1 MGKMRILALDPGK
14 QKFGYAVLDEEK
26 QVLTQGI
33 ETVEKMEEICAVL
46 TARYAPRVAV
56 VGDRTGSKEFSALLQ
71 KVFAGRLKLATVNE
85 HASSQEGRR
94 RFLLANRKGWRR
106 LIPLGLQSPSRP
118 YDDYVAVILG
128 ERYLDAIGRNP
139 SSAD

>member
-1 MGKMRILALDPGK
+1 MRILALDPGK

>member
-1 MGKMRILALDPGK
+1 MRILALDPGK
-14 QKFGYAVLDEEK
+14 QKFGYAVLDQEK
-26 QVLTQGI
+26 LVLAQG
-33 ETVEKMEEICAVL
+33 VEAVERIEEICAAL
-46 TARYAPRVAV
+46 TVRFAPQVAV
-56 VGDRTGSKEFSALLQ
+56 IGDRTGSREFYALLQ
-71 KVFAGRLKLATVNE
+71 KIFAGRLKLATVNE

-128 ERYLDAIGRNP
+128 ERYLDAIGRNS